1 MYTWCMATKPNSK
14 PHSKSK
20 SKKPLKKT
28 TYSMHE
34 AKTNLSKLVKKAI
47 DGEEV
52 ILANGKTP
60 VAKIVPYVAVPKRT
74 FGSMKGM
81 FTWTDDAF
89 DPLTDAE
96 LKELGFE

>member
-1 MYTWCMATKPNSK
+1 MASKPNPK
-14 PHSKSK
+14 PKAK
-20 SKKPLKKT
+20 PKKLTKT
-28 TYSMHE
+28 STYTMHE

-60 VAKIVPYVAVPKRT
+60 VAKIVPYTPIPKRT

-81 FTWTDDAF
+81 FTWTEDAF
-89 DPLTDAE
+89 DPLTDQE
-96 LKELGFE
+96 LKDLGFE